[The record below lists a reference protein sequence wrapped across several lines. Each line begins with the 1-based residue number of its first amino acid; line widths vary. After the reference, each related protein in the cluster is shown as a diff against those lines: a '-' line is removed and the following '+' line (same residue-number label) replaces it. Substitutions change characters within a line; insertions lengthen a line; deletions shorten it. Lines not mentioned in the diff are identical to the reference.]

1 MSSILTNTGAM
12 VALQSLKAIN
22 SDLARTQTLI
32 STGKSVG
39 SAKDNAAIWAISKV
53 MEADVQGFRGIADS
67 LSLGGS
73 TVAVARKAAET
84 VTELL
89 KDMKEKIVAAQEEN
103 VDRAKIQ
110 TDIEALRDQIGS
122 VVSAAQFN
130 GLNLLSNHDIDP
142 DSGTVSIL
150 ASLDRAVDGV
160 TASSITVNKTDL
172 TTQAADFDGGT
183 YTAGTGTSAVTL
195 NAIHS
200 VNVAIAR
207 TTTDGGDVYS
217 IGLTGTDAD
226 KSAFDPDDY
235 TTAGTIAGAKEMFYV
250 THAGD
255 TAHDIANGLA
265 AAFAAFAEENE
276 LDPDVLNIVADGD
289 KLVATS
295 TVTDGNDTIAVR
307 VDRVTSPTDVTIG
320 GGLESLAR
328 VDVTTD
334 AGARAAL
341 ASIEGLIQTGVN
353 SAAAFGSVEG
363 RIETQSDFVTSLM
376 DSLRAGIGTLVDA
389 DMEEASARLQA
400 LQVQQ
405 QLGVQSL
412 SIANQAPQSILS
424 LFR

>member
-22 SDLARTQTLI
+22 ADLAKTQSLI

-53 MEADVQGFRGIADS
+53 MEADVQGFKGIADS

-84 VTELL
+84 VTDLL
-89 KDMKEKIVAAQEEN
+89 KQMKAKIVSAQEEN

-122 VVSAAQFN
+122 VVGAAQFN
-130 GLNLLSNHDIDP
+130 GLNLLSNHEKDAE
-142 DSGTVSIL
+142 SGLVKVL
-150 ASLDRAVDGV
+150 ASLDRSVDGV
-160 TASSITVNKTDL
+160 TASSITVTKTDL
-172 TTQAADFDGGT
+172 TTQEADFDGGT
-183 YTAGTGTSAVTL
+183 YAAGTGTSAVTL
-195 NAIHS
+195 NATHS
-200 VNVAIAR
+200 VDVVIAR
-207 TTTDGGDVYS
+207 TGTDGGDVYS

-226 KSAFDPDDY
+226 SSTFTPADY
-235 TTAGTIAGAKEMFYV
+235 TTAGTVAGAKEMFYV

-255 TAHDIANGLA
+255 TAADIANGLA
-265 AAFAAFAEENE
+265 AAFAAFAAENE
-276 LDPDVLNIVADGD
+276 LDPDVLNIVASGD

-307 VDRVTSPTDVTIG
+307 VDRVTAPTDVTIG
-320 GGLESLAR
+320 GGLDGLSK
-328 VDVTTD
+328 VNVTTD

-341 ASIEGLIQTGVN
+341 SSIESMIQTAVN

-363 RIETQSDFVTSLM
+363 RIDTQSDFVSSLI

>member
-12 VALQSLKAIN
+12 VALQSLKSIN
-22 SDLARTQTLI
+22 NDLAKTQTLI
-32 STGKSVG
+32 STGKSIG

-84 VTELL
+84 VTDLL
-89 KDMKEKIVAAQEEN
+89 KDMKAKIVAAQEEN
-103 VDRAKIQ
+103 IDRDKIQ

-130 GLNLLSNHDIDP
+130 GLNLLSNQELEAG
-142 DSGTVSIL
+142 SGAVSIL
-150 ASLDRAVDGV
+150 ASLDRGVDGV
-160 TASSITVNKTDL
+160 TASSITVTKTDL
-172 TTQAADFDGGT
+172 TTQAADFTGGT
-183 YTAGTGTSAVTL
+183 YAAGTAGSAAILNATHSVDLAIVRTGTA
-195 NAIHS
+195 
-200 VNVAIAR
+200 
-207 TTTDGGDVYS
+207 GGEVYS
-217 IGLTGTDAD
+217 IGMTGTDAD
-226 KSAFDPDDY
+226 ASTFTPADY
-235 TTAGTIAGAKEMFYV
+235 TTAGTVAGAKEMFYV

-255 TAHDIANGLA
+255 TAADIARGLA
-265 AAFAAFAEENE
+265 EAFAVYAAEEG
-276 LDPDVLNIVADGD
+276 LDTDVLNISASGD

-295 TVTDGNDTIAVR
+295 TVTDGNDTLAVR
-307 VDRVTSPTDVTIG
+307 VDRVNSPTSVTMG
-320 GGLESLAR
+320 GGLAGLAT
-328 VDVTTD
+328 VSVTTD
-334 AGARAAL
+334 EGANAAL
-341 ASIEGLIQTGVN
+341 ASIENMIQTAVN

-363 RIETQSDFVTSLM
+363 RIDTQADFVSSLI